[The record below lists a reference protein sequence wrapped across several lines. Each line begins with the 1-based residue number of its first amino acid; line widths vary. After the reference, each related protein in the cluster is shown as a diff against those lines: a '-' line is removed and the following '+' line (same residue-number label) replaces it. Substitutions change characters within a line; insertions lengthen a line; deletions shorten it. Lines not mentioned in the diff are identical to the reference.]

1 MVKNEKNQQNGS
13 SLCTYCSANCG
24 CILVVKVVLEL
35 YRPGEK
41 ILLRC
46 QPSSIKL
53 ALADF
58 LKNSQ
63 KMVKMIKI
71 NKIGQVFA
79 LIAQTFMVV
88 F

>member
-13 SLCTYCSANCG
+13 SLCTHCSAICG
-24 CILVVKVVLEL
+24 FILTVKVVLEL

-41 ILLRC
+41 ILSMC
-46 QPSSIKL
+46 EPSSIKL
-53 ALADF
+53 DLADF

-63 KMVKMIKI
+63 KMVKKI
-71 NKIGQVFA
+71 NKIGQVCA
-79 LIAQTFMVV
+79 LIAQPFMVV